1 MFNYLLKNLSILKK
15 FLFINLIFFSVI
27 GLFTFLYLK
36 NIQPNLIKNKSS
48 NHIKIINNTVDNLD
62 RLEIDFNE
70 EDIRKF
76 LFSTRFIFQSLDRV
90 IFFDN
95 QLNLV
100 GDTDTLDLDPR
111 SFSTR
116 LDIVELEILNE
127 EKSREITENK
137 NINIG
142 NDNLVSLQDILF
154 NYAGS
159 KNFGIPFTFTQ
170 QEFNNFKL
178 TTIKNV
184 FRDDVNI
191 GYIAI
196 TENANDVRAAIDE
209 RKTFILRT
217 AFAVGIVILIFSFV
231 LNRYFLKPIQNL
243 VNYTNKIKNKEHKK
257 INIDNL
263 KSRNDELGLLS
274 KSLDDMTLELQKRI
288 SHAENFSTDLVHEIR
303 NPLAS
308 LKSASEILNDTKDAE
323 ERLKLINILSH
334 DVQRIERLI
343 TDYSQILKDE
353 VALSKEKFNKI
364 DLIPIIKSVVDD
376 YNNIY
381 QAKRGINI
389 SFLNDENKSYVI
401 NGIENRI
408 EQIIANLL
416 DNAISFSDDNK
427 NIDIKISKNLEK
439 QIVINILDEGPGFK
453 ERDTSKIFQRFYSN
467 RPDKFGQHSG
477 LGLNIVKNLTDLHNA
492 SINALNRKD
501 KRGANLE
508 IIFSKA

>member
-1 MFNYLLKNLSILKK
+1 MFNYFLKNLSILKK
-15 FLFINLIFFSVI
+15 FLLINLIFFSII
-27 GLFTFLYLK
+27 GLFTFLYIK
-36 NIQPNLIKNKSS
+36 NVQPNLIKNKSS
-48 NHIKIINNTVDNLD
+48 NHIKIINNTVENLN
-62 RLEIDFNE
+62 RLDIEFNE
-70 EDIRKF
+70 NDIRKF

-90 IFFDN
+90 IFFN
-95 QLNLV
+95 NELNLV

-111 SFSTR
+111 SFSSR
-116 LDIVELEILNE
+116 LDIIELEILSE
-127 EKSREITENK
+127 EKTKEIAEKK

-142 NDNLVSLQDILF
+142 NENLVSLKDILF

-184 FRDDVNI
+184 FRDEKNI

-196 TENANDVRAAIDE
+196 TENANDIRSAIDE
-209 RKTFILRT
+209 RKTFVIRT
-217 AFAVGIVILIFSFV
+217 AFAVGIVILIFSYV

-243 VNYTNKIKNKEHKK
+243 VSYINRIKNKDHKK
-257 INIDNL
+257 MNIDNL
-263 KSRNDELGLLS
+263 KIRNDELGLLS

-288 SHAENFSTDLVHEIR
+288 SHAETFSTDLVHEIR

-308 LKSASEILNDTKDAE
+308 LKSASEILNDTKDKD

-353 VALSKEKFNKI
+353 VALSKEKFRKV
-364 DLIPIIKSVVDD
+364 DLLPVIQSVVDD
-376 YNNIY
+376 YNNIF
-381 QAKRGINI
+381 QTKRNINI
-389 SFLNDENKSYVI
+389 TFSTNGEKNYQI
-401 NGIENRI
+401 YGIENRI
-408 EQIIANLL
+408 EQIVANLL
-416 DNAISFSDDNK
+416 DNAISFSNNDQR
-427 NIDIKISKNLEK
+427 IDVKISKNSER
-439 QIVINILDEGPGFK
+439 QVIINILDEGPGFK
-453 ERDTSKIFQRFYSN
+453 ERDTSKIFKRFYSN

-492 SINALNRKD
+492 SIGAFNRKD

-508 IIFSKA
+508 IIFPKT

>member
-308 LKSASEILNDTKDAE
+308 LKSASEILNDTKDAD

-353 VALSKEKFNKI
+353 VALSKEKFKKI

-389 SFLNDENKSYVI
+389 SFLNDGNKSYVI

-492 SINALNRKD
+492 SINALNRTD

-508 IIFSKA
+508 IIFSKV